1 MGDKPWTPYDTAE
14 ALVKF
19 LPLLGRLIGGR
30 MRDTGEDEGTLI
42 QLLALTQFKDKPLTA
57 SELAKRRRVS
67 LQSASTL
74 VQRLY
79 ERGWIVREP
88 DPDDRRQTLLK
99 LTPEGLAHAQAT
111 FDQIVSALAEYLE
124 PLTTEELEAAQ
135 VLFPALQRAL
145 QITSNEE
152 LSER

>member
-1 MGDKPWTPYDTAE
+1 MTEGTWTPYDTAE

-30 MRDTGEDEGTLI
+30 IRDTSEDEGTLI
-42 QLLALTQFKDKPLTA
+42 QLLALTQFKEKPLTA

-88 DPDDRRQTLLK
+88 DPNDRRQTLLK
-99 LTPEGLAHAQAT
+99 LTPEGLAYAQAT
-111 FDQIVSALAEYLE
+111 LDQMVSFLAEYLE
-124 PLTTEELEAAQ
+124 PLTTDELEAAQ
-135 VLFPALQRAL
+135 VLFPALQRVM
-145 QITSNEE
+145 QITPDET
-152 LSER
+152 LER

>member
-1 MGDKPWTPYDTAE
+1 MTEGTWTPYDTAE

-30 MRDTGEDEGTLI
+30 MRDTSEDEGTLV

-88 DPDDRRQTLLK
+88 DPNDRRQTLLK

-111 FDQIVSALAEYLE
+111 FDQMVSYLAEYLE

-135 VLFPALQRAL
+135 VLFPALQRAMQVPPDETL
-145 QITSNEE
+145 
-152 LSER
+152 ER

>member
-1 MGDKPWTPYDTAE
+1 MAEAPWTPFDTAE

-30 MRDTGEDEGTLI
+30 MRETGEDDGTLI

-57 SELAKRRRVS
+57 SELAKRRKVS

-88 DPDDRRQTLLK
+88 DPDDRRQTLLQ
-99 LTPEGLAHAQAT
+99 LTPEGLAYAQAAL
-111 FDQIVSALAEYLE
+111 DQMVSFLAEYLE
-124 PLTTEELEAAQ
+124 PLTSEELEAARI
-135 VLFPALQRAL
+135 LFPALQRAM
-145 QITSNEE
+145 QMTSYET
-152 LSER
+152 SER